1 MPARLSSKREST
13 EIQNAAPGCFW
24 APSPHFPLVR
34 PRLTSTS
41 AFDRTSPPPAAGV
54 LYGSQHNSLS
64 LSLHSP
70 VRDVWVLVS
79 QTTLHTSP
87 DATVGSSAR
96 CVSLVPVSRV
106 LQVSALASVCH
117 ATRHPPPPPSQR
129 PPHPNMSLLHPSI
142 RESCAFL
149 PSAPA
154 TLSHLLHHTRAHS
167 PSAPILKPLTNPAPR
182 SLARCHRS
190 GRHQYPTSCLGRT
203 LWRPGVRSAPI
214 RPCPL
219 PPPLP
224 QPWQRQRQ
232 PLPPCRALRTCARS
246 ACPLC
251 MRDRSCSPA
260 PGASS
265 CEQARPQPCATCH
278 LPGSCACERPTGR
291 RGRRQTAWRRAP
303 SLAEAGAPH
312 SIHPCLCCLSVS
324 RPEARP
330 VVKHHRASE
339 TPGQ

>member
-1 MPARLSSKREST
+1 M
-13 EIQNAAPGCFW
+13 
-24 APSPHFPLVR
+24 
-34 PRLTSTS
+34 
-41 AFDRTSPPPAAGV
+41 
-54 LYGSQHNSLS
+54 SQHAIAAFGIPCPVSHRALCELAVTRALNIAPTAASSGGRSIVWITTQFSLS

-167 PSAPILKPLTNPAPR
+167 PSAPILKPLTNPAPPLL
-182 SLARCHRS
+182 SEMPPQWSASIPHKL
-190 GRHQYPTSCLGRT
+190 P
-203 LWRPGVRSAPI
+203 RPHPVA
-214 RPCPL
+214 
-219 PPPLP
+219 
-224 QPWQRQRQ
+224 
-232 PLPPCRALRTCARS
+232 A
-246 ACPLC
+246 
-251 MRDRSCSPA
+251 
-260 PGASS
+260 
-265 CEQARPQPCATCH
+265 
-278 LPGSCACERPTGR
+278 
-291 RGRRQTAWRRAP
+291 RRAQR
-303 SLAEAGAPH
+303 SD
-312 SIHPCLCCLSVS
+312 
-324 RPEARP
+324 
-330 VVKHHRASE
+330 
-339 TPGQ
+339 